1 MSDTAPRKRSTA
13 GLTRLALS
21 RVRKGVAYDD
31 IAQTVYDN
39 GGLDSRYITMTVMSA
54 AIAVLGLML
63 NSPAVVIG
71 AMLVSPMMGPIVAM
85 GFSLALLDWNE
96 LKQSLTALGV
106 GVGLALFV
114 AILLTL
120 LSPLKEPTSEILART
135 RPNFFD
141 LLVAVFS
148 GLAGAYGVIRQRGDT
163 VIGVAIATALMPPIA
178 TVGFGLGT
186 GDLHIAGGAFYLFL
200 TNLVAIALAATLTAG
215 LFGFRP
221 KLATAGGRWRG
232 IAVVAVLLVMSAPLA
247 LSLRAIAQES
257 RVSAETRLA
266 VGEIFKG
273 ADSRITQLETRSDG
287 EEVTV
292 SVLVSTREIVP
303 TAQSQLTNWL
313 EAALHLPV
321 QVTLDQIAVAD
332 PEASA
337 RALQANQA
345 TPDPATQMRN
355 RLIEAVPF
363 ETEAVLYDGAQ
374 RVAVI
379 QPRRNSG
386 LDLRGT
392 VALERGLSAR
402 FPDVAI
408 RVIPPLQRLEPV
420 DLGDPASRGLAV
432 WALARWR
439 AEPLISICSP
449 EPAPDPAEG
458 EERGP
463 DAGESFLAELTAA
476 GVTAESSSGLCQRGD
491 SNRARIALAE

>member
-1 MSDTAPRKRSTA
+1 M
-13 GLTRLALS
+13 
-21 RVRKGVAYDD
+21 
-31 IAQTVYDN
+31 
-39 GGLDSRYITMTVMSA
+39 
-54 AIAVLGLML
+54 
-63 NSPAVVIG
+63 
-71 AMLVSPMMGPIVAM
+71 
-85 GFSLALLDWNE
+85 
-96 LKQSLTALGV
+96 
-106 GVGLALFV
+106 
-114 AILLTL
+114 
-120 LSPLKEPTSEILART
+120 
-135 RPNFFD
+135 
-141 LLVAVFS
+141 
-148 GLAGAYGVIRQRGDT
+148 
-163 VIGVAIATALMPPIA
+163 
-178 TVGFGLGT
+178 
-186 GDLHIAGGAFYLFL
+186 
-200 TNLVAIALAATLTAG
+200 
-215 LFGFRP
+215 
-221 KLATAGGRWRG
+221 
-232 IAVVAVLLVMSAPLA
+232 
-247 LSLRAIAQES
+247 
-257 RVSAETRLA
+257 
-266 VGEIFKG
+266 
-273 ADSRITQLETRSDG
+273 
-287 EEVTV
+287 
-292 SVLVSTREIVP
+292 
-303 TAQSQLTNWL
+303 TNWL

-463 DAGESFLAELTAA
+463 DTGESFLAELTAA
-476 GVTAESSSGLCQRGD
+476 GVTAESSSSLCQRGD